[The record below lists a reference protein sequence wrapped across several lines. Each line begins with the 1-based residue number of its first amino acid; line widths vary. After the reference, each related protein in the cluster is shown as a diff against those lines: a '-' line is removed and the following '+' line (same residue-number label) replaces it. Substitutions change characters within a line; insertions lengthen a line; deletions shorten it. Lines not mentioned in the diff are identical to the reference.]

1 MEVTEERDRG
11 ICQNKDWT
19 KPGGAEIN
27 AVATCRE
34 KSRLGMGSSQDV
46 NWNPGLLTV
55 FTFSY
60 AARTETD
67 LKLGVVPLSV
77 HPLFRSSALPPSH
90 LRASSL
96 LFREVNL
103 DHLIGSN
110 PEFTPPSV
118 VYSGEPGPQNISHR
132 QVSARPRGPR
142 TGWPRWPKSYIS
154 RFPFPFPFLS
164 AHFTSSSIS
173 YDTLLQIPCNGN

>member
-1 MEVTEERDRG
+1 M
-11 ICQNKDWT
+11 
-19 KPGGAEIN
+19 PLPLA
-27 AVATCRE
+27 E
-34 KSRLGMGSSQDV
+34 KSRGLEWDLLKMFTGIRVFLRYSRSRMQREQRPISS
-46 NWNPGLLTV
+46 W
-55 FTFSY
+55 S
-60 AARTETD
+60 
-67 LKLGVVPLSV
+67 VVPLSV

-110 PEFTPPSV
+110 PEFTSPSV

>member
-1 MEVTEERDRG
+1 
-11 ICQNKDWT
+11 
-19 KPGGAEIN
+19 
-27 AVATCRE
+27 
-34 KSRLGMGSSQDV
+34 MGSSQDV
-46 NWNPGLLTV
+46 NWNPGPLTV

-67 LKLGVVPLSV
+67 LKLECCSAFRSSDL
-77 HPLFRSSALPPSH
+77 PLFRSSALPPSH

-103 DHLIGSN
+103 DNLIGPN
-110 PEFTPPSV
+110 PEFTSPSV
-118 VYSGEPGPQNISHR
+118 VYSEEPGPQNISHR